1 MRKSILVLRNE
12 FITTVSR
19 PSFLLMAFG
28 LPLIAFLVFIAAGW
42 LDRSGVGRGGGEMSG
57 GGAFAFRP
65 QGLVDEAGIV
75 RVIPADTPPGMLT
88 MFPDEASAR
97 QALASGEIGSY
108 YRIPPDYLE
117 TGRVYLIDPD
127 ARPLTS
133 GGQTWVLRWALMV
146 NLLGGDSQRAAR
158 VRNPMEIATTPLSP
172 APQRDMDSE
181 AAFWIPYAVTLI
193 FYFVIIMSASL
204 LLNSISKEK
213 QNRVM
218 EILMASVSPRE
229 MLVGKIA
236 GLGLAGLTQTAV
248 WVSTGYVLTRI
259 GGQTLN
265 IPPLLQPSLSLVVW
279 GMVFFLLGYALYASL
294 MAALGALVPNLREAS
309 QATLSVIWPLLLP
322 LFFINPLI
330 QEPDGALA
338 VAMGFIPF
346 TSPIAMM
353 TRLAAGGVPAWQP
366 TLAAALLAV
375 TVVFVVRAVARMFR
389 AQTLLSGQA
398 FSAKRFWGAL
408 LGRE

>member
-1 MRKSILVLRNE
+1 MRKSILILRNE
-12 FITTVSR
+12 FITTISR

-28 LPLIAFLVFIAAGW
+28 LPLIAFLVFTAAGW
-42 LDRSGVGRGGGEMSG
+42 LGRSG
-57 GGAFAFRP
+57 GGGGGDTSGGMFVFRP

-75 RVIPADTPPGMLT
+75 WALPADTPPGALIL
-88 MFPDEASAR
+88 FPNEESAR
-97 QALASGEIGSY
+97 RALESGEIRAY
-108 YRIPPDYLE
+108 YRIPRDYLD

-133 GGQTWVLRWALMV
+133 GGQTWILRWALMV
-146 NLLGGDSQRAAR
+146 NLLGGDTQRAAR
-158 VRNPMEIATTPLSP
+158 VRNPMEVTATALSP
-172 APQRDMDSE
+172 APQRDMESE
-181 AAFWIPYAVTLI
+181 AAFWIPYTVTLM

-204 LLNSISKEK
+204 LLNSVSKEK
-213 QNRVM
+213 QNRVI
-218 EILMASVSPRE
+218 EILMASASPRE

-236 GLGLAGLTQTAV
+236 GLGLAGLTQTVV
-248 WVSTGYVLTRI
+248 WVATGYTLLRV

-265 IPPLLQPSLSLVVW
+265 IPAALQPTPSLLVW
-279 GMVFFLLGYALYASL
+279 GIVFFVLGYSLYASL

-309 QATLSVIWPLLLP
+309 QATISVIWPLLLP

-330 QEPDGALA
+330 QEPDGGLA
-338 VAMGFIPF
+338 VALGFFPF

-353 TRLAAGGVPAWQP
+353 TRLAAGGVPVWQP
-366 TLAAALLAV
+366 AVAAALLAA

-398 FSAKRFWGAL
+398 FSVKRFWGAL

>member
-1 MRKSILVLRNE
+1 MRKSVLVLRNE
-12 FITTVSR
+12 FFTTVSR

-28 LPLIAFLVFIAAGW
+28 LPLIAFLVFAAAGW
-42 LDRSGVGRGGGEMSG
+42 LGRTGAGGSGDTSG
-57 GGAFAFRP
+57 SSAFTIRP
-65 QGLVDEAGIV
+65 QGLVDEAGFV
-75 RVIPADTPPGMLT
+75 RTVPTDTPPGALT
-88 MFPDEASAR
+88 IFPDEDSAR
-97 QALASGEIGSY
+97 QALASGQISSY
-108 YRIPPDYLE
+108 YRIPADYLE
-117 TGRVYLIDPD
+117 TGKVYLIDPD

-133 GGQTWVLRWALMV
+133 GGQTWILRWTLMV
-146 NLLGGDSQRAAR
+146 NLLGGDAQRAAR
-158 VRNPMEIATTPLSP
+158 VRNPMEVAATPLSP
-172 APQRDMDSE
+172 APRRDTESE

-218 EILMASVSPRE
+218 EILMGSVSPRQ

-248 WVSTGYVLTRI
+248 WVSTGYALLRI

-265 IPPLLQPSLSLVVW
+265 IPPSLQPSPSFIVW
-279 GMVFFLLGYALYASL
+279 GILFFLLGYALYASL
-294 MAALGALVPNLREAS
+294 MGALGALVPNLREAS
-309 QATLSVIWPLLLP
+309 QATISVIWPLLLP
-322 LFFINPLI
+322 LFFISALV

-338 VAMGFIPF
+338 VVMGFFPF
-346 TSPIAMM
+346 TSPVVMM
-353 TRLAAGGVPAWQP
+353 TRLASGGVPAWQP
-366 TLAAALLAV
+366 ALAAVLLGATAV
-375 TVVFVVRAVARMFR
+375 WVVRAVARMFR

-398 FSAKRFWGAL
+398 FSVKRFWGAL

>member
-1 MRKSILVLRNE
+1 MRKSILILRNE
-12 FITTVSR
+12 FITTISR

-28 LPLIAFLVFIAAGW
+28 LPLIAFLVFTAAGW
-42 LDRSGVGRGGGEMSG
+42 LGRSG
-57 GGAFAFRP
+57 GGGGGDTSGGMFVFRP

-75 RVIPADTPPGMLT
+75 RALPADTPPGALIL
-88 MFPDEASAR
+88 FPDEESAR
-97 QALASGEIGSY
+97 RALESGDIRAY
-108 YRIPPDYLE
+108 YRIPRDYPD

-133 GGQTWVLRWALMV
+133 GGQTWILRWALMV
-146 NLLGGDSQRAAR
+146 NLLGGDTQRAAR
-158 VRNPMEIATTPLSP
+158 VRNPMEVTATALSP
-172 APQRDMDSE
+172 APQRDTQSE
-181 AAFWIPYAVTLI
+181 AAFWIPYTVTLM

-204 LLNSISKEK
+204 LLNSVSKEK
-213 QNRVM
+213 QNRVI
-218 EILMASVSPRE
+218 EILMASASPRE

-236 GLGLAGLTQTAV
+236 GLGLAGLTQTVV
-248 WVSTGYVLTRI
+248 WVATGYTLLRV

-265 IPPLLQPSLSLVVW
+265 IPAALQPTPSLLVW
-279 GMVFFLLGYALYASL
+279 GIVFFVLGYSLYASL

-309 QATLSVIWPLLLP
+309 QATISVIWPLLLP

-330 QEPDGALA
+330 QEPDGGLA
-338 VAMGFIPF
+338 VALGFFPF
-346 TSPIAMM
+346 TAPIAMM
-353 TRLAAGGVPAWQP
+353 TRLAAGGVPVWQP
-366 TLAAALLAV
+366 AVAAALLAA

-398 FSAKRFWGAL
+398 FSVKRFWGAL

>member
-12 FITTVSR
+12 FFTTVSR

-28 LPLIAFLVFIAAGW
+28 LPLIAFLVFAAAGW
-42 LDRSGVGRGGGEMSG
+42 LGRTGAGGSGDTSG
-57 GGAFAFRP
+57 SSAFTIRP
-65 QGLVDEAGIV
+65 QGLVDEAGFV
-75 RVIPADTPPGMLT
+75 RTVPTDTPPGALT
-88 MFPDEASAR
+88 IFPDEDSAR
-97 QALASGEIGSY
+97 QALASGQINSY
-108 YRIPPDYLE
+108 YRIPADYLE
-117 TGRVYLIDPD
+117 TGKVYLIDPD

-133 GGQTWVLRWALMV
+133 GGQTWILRWTLMV
-146 NLLGGDSQRAAR
+146 NLLGGDAQRAAR
-158 VRNPMEIATTPLSP
+158 VRNPMEVAATPLSP
-172 APQRDMDSE
+172 APRRDTESE

-218 EILMASVSPRE
+218 EILMASVSPRQ

-248 WVSTGYVLTRI
+248 WVSTGYALLRI

-265 IPPLLQPSLSLVVW
+265 IPPSLQPSPSFIVW
-279 GMVFFLLGYALYASL
+279 GILFFLLGYALYASL
-294 MAALGALVPNLREAS
+294 MGALGALVPNLREAS
-309 QATLSVIWPLLLP
+309 QATISVIWPLLLP
-322 LFFINPLI
+322 IFFISALV

-338 VAMGFIPF
+338 VAMGFFPF
-346 TSPIAMM
+346 TSPVVMM
-353 TRLAAGGVPAWQP
+353 TRLASGGVPAWQP
-366 TLAAALLAV
+366 ALAAVLLGATAV
-375 TVVFVVRAVARMFR
+375 WVVRAVARMFR

-398 FSAKRFWGAL
+398 FSVTRFWGAL

>member
-28 LPLIAFLVFIAAGW
+28 LPLVAFLVFAAAGW
-42 LDRSGVGRGGGEMSG
+42 LGRTGGAGGGGNMTG
-57 GGAFAFRP
+57 GGPFAFRP

-75 RVIPADTPPGMLT
+75 RALPADTPPGVLT
-88 MFPDEASAR
+88 IFPDEASAR
-97 QALASGEIGSY
+97 RALTSGEIGSY
-108 YRIPPDYLE
+108 YRIPSDYLE
-117 TGRVYLIDPD
+117 TGHVYLIDPD

-133 GGQTWVLRWALMV
+133 GGQTWIVRWVLMV
-146 NLLGGDSQRAAR
+146 NLLGGDAQRAAR
-158 VRNPMEIATTPLSP
+158 VRNPMEITATPLSP
-172 APQRDMDSE
+172 APQRDTESE

-248 WVSTGYVLTRI
+248 WVSTGYALLRI

-265 IPPLLQPSLSLVVW
+265 IPPSLQPSPSLVVW
-279 GMVFFLLGYALYASL
+279 GIVFFLLGYALYASL

-309 QATLSVIWPLLLP
+309 QATISVIWPLLLP
-322 LFFINPLI
+322 LFLINALI
-330 QEPDGALA
+330 QEPNGALA
-338 VAMGFIPF
+338 MALGFIPF
-346 TSPIAMM
+346 TSPVAMM
-353 TRLAAGGVPAWQP
+353 TRLAAGSVPAWQP
-366 TLAAALLAV
+366 ALAAVLLAA
-375 TVVFVVRAVARMFR
+375 TAVFVVRAVARMFR

-398 FSAKRFWGAL
+398 FSVKRFWGAL

>member
-1 MRKSILVLRNE
+1 MRKTILVLRNE

-28 LPLIAFLVFIAAGW
+28 LPLVAFLVFTAAGW
-42 LDRSGVGRGGGEMSG
+42 LGRSAGGGG
-57 GGAFAFRP
+57 GSTTGGPFAFRP

-75 RVIPADTPPGMLT
+75 RTIPADAPPGVLT
-88 MFPDEASAR
+88 IFPDEASAR

-108 YRIPPDYLE
+108 YRIPADYLE

-133 GGQTWVLRWALMV
+133 GGQTWILRWVLMV
-146 NLLGGDSQRAAR
+146 NLLGGDTQLANR
-158 VRNPMEIATTPLSP
+158 VRNPMDVAARPLSP
-172 APQRDMDSE
+172 APQRDMEND
-181 AAFWIPYAVTLI
+181 AAFWIPYSVTLI

-204 LLNSISKEK
+204 LLGSISKEK

-236 GLGLAGLTQTAV
+236 GLGLAGLTQTVV
-248 WVSTGYVLTRI
+248 WVLTGYSLLRL

-265 IPPLLQPSLSLVVW
+265 IPASLEPSPSLVVW
-279 GMVFFLLGYALYASL
+279 AIVFFVLGYALYASL

-309 QATLSVIWPLLLP
+309 QATISVIWPLLLP
-322 LFFINPLI
+322 LFFINALI

-338 VAMGFIPF
+338 VAMGFFPF
-346 TSPIAMM
+346 TAPVAMM

-366 TLAAALLAV
+366 ALAVALLAA
-375 TVVFVVRAVARMFR
+375 TVVLVVRAVAGMFR

-398 FSAKRFWGAL
+398 FSVKRFWGAL